1 MAIYLRPGQ
10 RRWLRLDGLIMRDS
24 FSDYHPFVNLIYFV
38 FVISFS
44 LVLAHPLAQ
53 GISLVCAVAY
63 AVSINGKKSVAF
75 LLKFCLPTV
84 LLTAFINPAFNH
96 EGLTTLLY
104 FPNGNPLTLESI
116 LYGFSAGSMIVTT
129 LTWFSSFNKVM
140 TTDKFIYL
148 FGKVIPALSLV
159 LSMSLRFVPRF
170 KAQMQNV
177 AEAQRSIG
185 RDVSSG
191 GLLERTKTAIR
202 IFSIMIT
209 WSLENA
215 IETADSMKS
224 RGYGLK
230 GRTAF
235 SIYRFDERDK
245 YTLVWFSFCVLFIVA
260 GAMLSAF
267 GFRYFPDI
275 RYAAFDMTTI
285 PFYCVYFALCI
296 TPVIL
301 NYKEERKWKIS
312 ASET

>member
-1 MAIYLRPGQ
+1 
-10 RRWLRLDGLIMRDS
+10 MRDS
-24 FSDYHPFVNLIYFV
+24 FSEYHPFINLIYFA
-38 FVISFS
+38 FTISFS
-44 LVLAHPLAQ
+44 LVLTHPLAQ
-53 GISLVCAVAY
+53 GISLMCAVIY
-63 AVSINGKKSVAF
+63 AVSINGKKSVIF
-75 LLKFCLPTV
+75 LLKYCLPMV

-96 EGLTTLLY
+96 EGATTLLY

-116 LYGFSAGSMIVTT
+116 LYGFSAGVMIITT
-129 LTWFSSFNKVM
+129 LMWFSSFNSVM

-159 LSMSLRFVPRF
+159 LSMSLRFVPKF
-170 KAQMQNV
+170 KSQMQTV
-177 AEAQRSIG
+177 TEAQRSIG
-185 RDVSSG
+185 RDVSNGS
-191 GLLERTKTAIR
+191 LFERTKTAIH

-235 SIYRFDERDK
+235 SIYRFEERDK
-245 YTLVWFSFCVLFIVA
+245 YALIWLSFCGLFIIA
-260 GAMLSAF
+260 GTLLNAF

-285 PFYCVYFALCI
+285 PFYCVYSALCI

-301 NYKEERKWKIS
+301 NLKEERKWKTS
-312 ASET
+312 VSEM